1 METDFAGC
9 LGSSSASPQNLANC
23 GLVELDHSHPMRIS
37 QRKPPSTQMT
47 NSWLDYELLDFGDG
61 RKLERF
67 GELVF
72 DRPSPQAT
80 GNRSL
85 DAATWRS
92 ATAKFQGD
100 KMGEGRW
107 KKSTAGGPR
116 PPRMIEVPLP
126 GDQTFQMTIDT
137 LPTGQVGIFP
147 EQLDNWQWIA
157 ERVARAS
164 GPFRVLNLFGYT
176 GASTLAAAAAGAEV
190 THVDASKPAVAL
202 ARENAEKS
210 GLADAPIRWIVEDVL
225 KYCRREL
232 KRGSQYHGIVLDP
245 PTYGHGP
252 KSEDWRLV
260 RDLPKLLELCR
271 ELTEDARRF
280 VVATCHTPSV
290 GPAELAAYLSD
301 GLFGHC
307 GQPPKSGRLELTLES
322 PTGANRKLESGVYAR
337 WPNELPG
344 STRALRLAQE
354 IMEEDHEVLRKL
366 AE

>member
-1 METDFAGC
+1 M
-9 LGSSSASPQNLANC
+9 
-23 GLVELDHSHPMRIS
+23 S
-37 QRKPPSTQMT
+37 QPWP
-47 NSWLDYELLDFGDG
+47 DYELLDFGDG

-72 DRPSPQAT
+72 DRPSPQAS
-80 GNRSL
+80 GKRSL
-85 DAATWRS
+85 DAATWRA
-92 ATAKFQGD
+92 ATAKFLGD

-107 KKSTAGGPR
+107 RKSTAGAPR
-116 PPRMIEVPLP
+116 PPRSIEVPLP
-126 GDQTFQMTIDT
+126 NNRSFQITIDT

-157 ERVARAS
+157 ERVART
-164 GPFRVLNLFGYT
+164 GETCRVLNLFGYT

-190 THVDASKPAVAL
+190 THVDASKPAVML

-210 GLADAPIRWIVEDVL
+210 GLVGAPIRWIVEDVL

-252 KSEDWRLV
+252 KSEEWRLV
-260 RDLPKLLELCR
+260 RDLPKLLEMCR
-271 ELTEDARRF
+271 ELTQDAQQF

-307 GQPPKSGRLELTLES
+307 GQPPKSGRLQLATET
-322 PTGANRKLESGVYAR
+322 NRQLESGVYAR
-337 WPNELPG
+337 WPNNR
-344 STRALRLAQE
+344 SVTQ
-354 IMEEDHEVLRKL
+354 
-366 AE
+366 